1 MTLEPNRP
9 AEKVEVFKFYEGKNI
24 KRMPDLLK
32 DGRVPMN
39 FAQIMRRRL
48 DVLNT
53 ATTEDDVRNT
63 WWLNYQDSGDGA
75 RRSPDGKLKV
85 AYNSASLR
93 TINPKS
99 NLSSGALILTPEQYA
114 AGDGPEFTKE
124 QVDTYT
130 GHSHGSVEQ
139 VMENP
144 IYVDGLA
151 HGDKALAR
159 EYAQAAFTLGKQRF
173 QFDEVLGIYAPG
185 VQEQPVER
193 LCFAGALVD
202 YDYCRAGD
210 IGDGILVSLDGRLVG
225 VAPEAPVARDEAP
238 LDVRVAAM
246 DRGEPMIRTPKGIY
260 VLASP
265 DLQL

>member
-9 AEKVEVFKFYEGKNI
+9 AEKVEVFKFYEGRNI
-24 KRMPDLLK
+24 KRMPDLIK

-93 TINPKS
+93 TITPKS
-99 NLSSGALILTPEQYA
+99 KLSSGALILTPEQYA

-130 GHSHGSVEQ
+130 GHRHGSVEQ

-159 EYAQAAFTLGKQRF
+159 EYAKAAFTLGKQRF
-173 QFDEVLGIYAPG
+173 QYDEVLGIYATG
-185 VQEQPVER
+185 VQETPVER
-193 LCFAGALVD
+193 LWFAGALDVIII
-202 YDYCRAGD
+202 RAGA
-210 IGDGILVSLDGRLVG
+210 DGVIILDNDVGRLVG
-225 VAPEAPVARDEAP
+225 VAPEAPVARDGAP